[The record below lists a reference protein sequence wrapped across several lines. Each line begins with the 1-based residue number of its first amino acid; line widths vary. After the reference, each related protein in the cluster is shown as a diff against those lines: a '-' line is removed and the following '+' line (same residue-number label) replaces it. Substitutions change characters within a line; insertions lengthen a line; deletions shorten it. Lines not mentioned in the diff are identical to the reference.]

1 MKEKLK
7 KLGYR
12 VMICENIMVGTKHF
26 NEFYL
31 DITLTNGIITDY
43 EVMGSSF
50 VRNQSDIDNLQIAYN
65 MLKSD
70 LKELENDK
78 ERIR

>member
-1 MKEKLK
+1 MIEKLK

-12 VMICENIMVGTKHF
+12 IMTCENIMVGTKHL

-50 VRNQSDIDNLQIAYN
+50 VRSQNDIDNLQIAYN
-65 MLKSD
+65 TLKSD
-70 LKELENDK
+70 LKELGE
-78 ERIR
+78 

>member
-7 KLGYR
+7 ELGYR

-26 NEFYL
+26 NDFYL

-43 EVMGSSF
+43 EVMGSAF
-50 VRNQSDIDNLQIAYN
+50 VREQSDIDNLQIAYN

-70 LKELENDK
+70 LRELLNE
-78 ERIR
+78 

>member
-12 VMICENIMVGTKHF
+12 VMTCENIMVGTKHL
-26 NEFYL
+26 NDFYL
-31 DITLTNGIITDY
+31 DITLTNGVITDY

-50 VRNQSDIDNLQIAYN
+50 IRNQSDIDNLQIAYN

-70 LKELENDK
+70 LKELEN
-78 ERIR
+78 E

>member
-1 MKEKLK
+1 MKLEEKLR

-12 VMICENIMVGTKHF
+12 IMTCENIMVGTKNF
-26 NEFYL
+26 NDFYL

-50 VRNQSDIDNLQIAYN
+50 IRNQSDIDNLQIAYN

-70 LKELENDK
+70 IKELGE
-78 ERIR
+78 

>member
-12 VMICENIMVGTKHF
+12 ISTCENSMTGCKDLNGLWI
-26 NEFYL
+26 
-31 DITLTNGIITDY
+31 DIFIYDGKIKDY
-43 EVMGSSF
+43 AVIGSST

-70 LKELENDK
+70 LKELEK
-78 ERIR
+78 

>member
-31 DITLTNGIITDY
+31 DITFTNGIITDY
-43 EVMGSSF
+43 EVMGSAF

-70 LKELENDK
+70 LKELEN
-78 ERIR
+78 E

>member
-1 MKEKLK
+1 MKEKIK

-12 VMICENIMVGTKHF
+12 IMTCENNMVGTKQF

-31 DITLTNGIITDY
+31 DITLTNGVITDY

-70 LKELENDK
+70 LKELGE
-78 ERIR
+78 

>member
-50 VRNQSDIDNLQIAYN
+50 IRNQSDIDNLQIAYN

>member
-31 DITLTNGIITDY
+31 DITLTNEIITDY

-50 VRNQSDIDNLQIAYN
+50 IRNQSDIDNLQIAYN

-70 LKELENDK
+70 LKELGE
-78 ERIR
+78 

>member
-7 KLGYR
+7 ALGYR
-12 VMICENIMVGTKHF
+12 VMNCENIMVGTKHF
-26 NEFYL
+26 NDFYL

-50 VRNQSDIDNLQIAYN
+50 IRNQSDIDNLQIAYN

-70 LKELENDK
+70 LKELLDE
-78 ERIR
+78 

>member
-1 MKEKLK
+1 MIEKLK

-70 LKELENDK
+70 LKELLDE
-78 ERIR
+78 

>member
-1 MKEKLK
+1 MIEKLK
-7 KLGYR
+7 ALGYR
-12 VMICENIMVGTKHF
+12 IMTCENIMVGTKHF

-50 VRNQSDIDNLQIAYN
+50 VRNQSDIDNIQTAYN
-65 MLKSD
+65 ILQND
-70 LKELENDK
+70 LKELENEYK
-78 ERIR
+78 NI

>member
-12 VMICENIMVGTKHF
+12 VMICENIMVGTKRF
-26 NEFYL
+26 NDFYL

-50 VRNQSDIDNLQIAYN
+50 VRSQSDIDNIQIAYN

-70 LKELENDK
+70 LKELEN
-78 ERIR
+78 E

>member
-7 KLGYR
+7 ELGYR

-50 VRNQSDIDNLQIAYN
+50 IRNQSDIDNLQIAYN
-65 MLKSD
+65 VLKSD
-70 LKELENDK
+70 LKELLDE
-78 ERIR
+78 